1 MAYED
6 IDLNAIKHAFEEL
19 SGKLGQ
25 LRGLL

>member
-6 IDLNAIKHAFEEL
+6 IDLNAIKYSFEGL
-19 SGKLGQ
+19 ATKLAQ